1 MASLTPLAL
10 WRRFLA
16 APADSRGK
24 TLIMAFLVSAVC
36 ALAVSTA
43 AVLLGPRL
51 DANRAAE
58 ARARLESLVAT
69 LPGLADLLAEAG
81 ADRLDEI
88 VVDLTAATVA
98 EGIMPEEF
106 DPETVARDPAL
117 NTELSPEAD
126 IAHIGTRPNL
136 ARLYIVRSGAET
148 ALVILPVYGAGYQS
162 TIRGYLALEGDLNT
176 VAGLTITEQ
185 SETPGLGAKIEDAAW
200 QALWPGTKLA
210 DDTGEIRFAVK
221 KGGATTE
228 FEVDG
233 ITGATRTGNGVT
245 NMIRFWVGPDGFG
258 PVLDRLGRGEI

>member
-1 MASLTPLAL
+1 MADLSPFAL

-16 APADSRGK
+16 TPADNRGK
-24 TLIMAFLVSAVC
+24 TLAMAFLVSAVC

-43 AVLLGPRL
+43 AVMLGPRL

-58 ARARLESLVAT
+58 ARARLEALVAT

-88 VVDLTAATVA
+88 VVDLTTAGVA
-98 EGIMPEEF
+98 EEVAPEDF
-106 DPETVARDPAL
+106 DPEAVARDPAL

-126 IAHIGTRPNL
+126 IANLGTRPNL

-148 ALVILPVYGAGYQS
+148 ALVILPVHGAGYQS
-162 TIRGYLALEGDLNT
+162 TIRGYLALQGDLNT

-185 SETPGLGAKIEDAAW
+185 AETPGLGAKIEDAAW

-210 DDTGEIRFAVK
+210 DETGEIRFAVK

-228 FEVDG
+228 YEVDG

-245 NMIRFWVGPDGFG
+245 NMVRFWVGPNGFG
-258 PVLDRLGRGEI
+258 PVLDRLRRGEI